1 MKAITADQI
10 ARLRLAINEF
20 CQREYGEKD
29 PYTYLA
35 PRMDVAYT
43 VASDGITEIQTTV
56 LPYCC
61 MITVSVDDDLTD
73 EIEFT
78 DAEELILFIKG
89 ATFDDMI
96 YLGDDANELRD
107 RREKKA

>member
-56 LPYCC
+56 LPTCWHGWWSATC
-61 MITVSVDDDLTD
+61 PRM
-73 EIEFT
+73 
-78 DAEELILFIKG
+78 ELLPLWRQRP
-89 ATFDDMI
+89 A
-96 YLGDDANELRD
+96 R
-107 RREKKA
+107 